1 MSNRSAQ
8 SWWSLPSRF
17 FSYILHPWA
26 KYCGDR
32 MVHDETDPR
41 VVYVENMNRETRV
54 RDSARLAPPIRVR
67 LSRENDVLSKT
78 SVQL

>member
-1 MSNRSAQ
+1 
-8 SWWSLPSRF
+8 
-17 FSYILHPWA
+17 
-26 KYCGDR
+26 